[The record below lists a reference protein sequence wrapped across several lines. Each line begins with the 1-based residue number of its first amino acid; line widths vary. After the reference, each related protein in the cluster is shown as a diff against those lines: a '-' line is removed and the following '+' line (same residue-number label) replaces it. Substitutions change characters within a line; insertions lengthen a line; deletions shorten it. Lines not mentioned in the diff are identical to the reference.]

1 MDSPLRLT
9 IETDLSRI
17 DAQQWDALAGDQ
29 PFLRHAFLCAL
40 HDTGCAAPDTGWAP
54 HYLALWRDGQLAGA
68 VPLYLKSHSRGEY
81 VFDYAWADAFQRHG
95 LRYYPKLLSAIPFTP
110 VTGPRLLAAND
121 EDRDT
126 LVRGLVAFAQDV
138 QVSSL
143 HLLFPAATD
152 LRALRE
158 AGFMVRESVQFH
170 WTNADYADFDAFLA
184 TMSHD
189 KRKKIRQDRK
199 KVARAGLDFQWRR
212 GAQIRAED
220 LDFFYQCYCH
230 TYFNHGN
237 PPYLNR
243 EFFQRAY
250 REQPDAFVLVLAERD
265 GQPVAAALNLVGGD
279 VLYGRYWGATEYV
292 PGLHFETCYL
302 QAIAYCIAHG
312 LSRFEGGA
320 QGEHKMARGLLP
332 TPTWS
337 AHWVADPRFATAIQH
352 FLDEETAA
360 VDDYLGELEAHTP
373 FKRPAAD
380 GT

>member
-17 DAQQWDALAGDQ
+17 DARQWDALAGDQ

-54 HYLALWRDGQLAGA
+54 HYLALWRDGQLAA
-68 VPLYLKSHSRGEY
+68 ATPLYLKSHSRGEY

-110 VTGPRLLAAND
+110 VTGPRLLAATD

-126 LVRGLVAFAQDV
+126 LVRGLVAFAEEV

-143 HLLFPAATD
+143 HLLFPAEAD
-152 LRALRE
+152 MRALRE
-158 AGFMVRESVQFH
+158 AGFMIRESVQFH
-170 WTNADYADFDAFLA
+170 WTNAGYADFDAFLA

-199 KVARAGLDFQWRR
+199 KVAQAGLAFRWLS

-243 EFFQRAY
+243 EFFRRAH
-250 REQPDAFVLVLAERD
+250 RDQPEAFVLILAERD
-265 GQPVAAALNLVGGD
+265 GQPVAAALNLAGGGA
-279 VLYGRYWGATEYV
+279 LYGRYWGATEYV

-312 LSRFEGGA
+312 LTRFEGGA

-337 AHWVADPRFATAIQH
+337 AHWVADPRFAAAIQD

-380 GT
+380 

>member
-9 IETDLSRI
+9 VETDLSRI
-17 DAQQWDALAGDQ
+17 DARQWDALAGDQ

-40 HDTGCAAPDTGWAP
+40 HDTGCATPDTGWAP
-54 HYLALWRDGQLAGA
+54 HYLALWRGDDLAGA
-68 VPLYLKSHSRGEY
+68 VPVYLKSHSRGEY

-126 LVRGLVAFAQDV
+126 LVRGLVAFAEEV

-143 HLLFPAATD
+143 HLLFPADTD

-158 AGFMVRESVQFH
+158 AGFMIRESVQFH
-170 WTNADYADFDAFLA
+170 WTNAGYADFDAFLA

-199 KVARAGLDFQWRR
+199 KVTQAGLTFRWLS
-212 GAQIRAED
+212 GAQIRGED

-250 REQPDAFVLVLAERD
+250 RDQPDAFVLILAERD
-265 GQPVAAALNLVGGD
+265 GQPIAAALNLAGGG

-302 QAIAYCIAHG
+302 QAIAYCIARG
-312 LSRFEGGA
+312 MTRFEGGA

-337 AHWVADPRFATAIQH
+337 AHWVADPRFAAAIQH
-352 FLDEETAA
+352 FLDEETAM
-360 VDDYLGELEAHTP
+360 VDDYLGELETHTP
-373 FKRPAAD
+373 FKRPAVD
-380 GT
+380 

>member
-17 DAQQWDALAGDQ
+17 DARQWDALAGDQ
-29 PFLRHAFLCAL
+29 PFLRHAFLHAL
-40 HDTGCAAPDTGWAP
+40 HDSGCAAPRTGWSP
-54 HYLALWRDGQLAGA
+54 HYLMLWRGDALAGA

-81 VFDYAWADAFQRHG
+81 VFDYAWADAFERHG
-95 LRYYPKLLSAIPFTP
+95 LRYYPKLLAAVPFTP
-110 VTGPRLLAAND
+110 VSGPRLLAASD

-126 LVRGLVAFAQDV
+126 LVRGLVAFAEEI

-143 HLLFPAATD
+143 HLLFPAVDD

-170 WTNADYADFDAFLA
+170 WTNPGYADFDAFLA

-199 KVARAGLDFQWRR
+199 KVAQAGLAFRWLR
-212 GAQIRAED
+212 GAQIDAAE
-220 LDFFYQCYCH
+220 LDFFHQCYCH

-237 PPYLNR
+237 PPYLSR
-243 EFFQRAY
+243 EFFLRAY
-250 REQPDAFVLVLAERD
+250 RDQPDAFVLILAERD
-265 GQPVAAALNLVGGD
+265 GQPVAAALNLAGGD
-279 VLYGRYWGATEYV
+279 TLYGRYWGATEYV
-292 PGLHFETCYL
+292 PGLHFETCYM

-312 LSRFEGGA
+312 MARFEGGA

-337 AHWVADPRFATAIQH
+337 AHWVADPRFAAAIQH

-373 FKRPAAD
+373 FKRAAAD
-380 GT
+380 

>member
-17 DAQQWDALAGDQ
+17 DARQWDALAGDQ

-54 HYLALWRDGQLAGA
+54 HFLALWRDGQLAGA

-110 VTGPRLLAAND
+110 VTGPRLLAATD

-126 LVRGLVAFAQDV
+126 LVRGLVAFAEEV
-138 QVSSL
+138 RVSSL

-170 WTNADYADFDAFLA
+170 WTNAGYADFDAFLA

-199 KVARAGLDFQWRR
+199 KVAQAGLEFRWRH

-302 QAIAYCIAHG
+302 QAIAYCIAYG
-312 LSRFEGGA
+312 LTRFEGGA

-337 AHWVADPRFATAIQH
+337 AHWVADPRFAAAIQQ

>member
-17 DAQQWDALAGDQ
+17 DARQWDALAGDQ
-29 PFLRHAFLCAL
+29 PFLRHAFLHAL
-40 HDTGCAAPDTGWAP
+40 HDSGCAAPRTGWSP
-54 HYLALWRDGQLAGA
+54 HYLMLWRGDALAGA

-81 VFDYAWADAFQRHG
+81 VFDYAWADAFERHG
-95 LRYYPKLLSAIPFTP
+95 LRYYPKLLAAVPFTP
-110 VTGPRLLAAND
+110 VSGPRLLAASD

-126 LVRGLVAFAQDV
+126 LVRGLVAFAEEI

-143 HLLFPAATD
+143 HLLFPAADD
-152 LRALRE
+152 LRALHE

-170 WTNADYADFDAFLA
+170 WTNPGYADFDAFLA

-199 KVARAGLDFQWRR
+199 KVAQAGLAFRWLR
-212 GAQIRAED
+212 GAQIDAAE
-220 LDFFYQCYCH
+220 LDFFHQCYCH

-237 PPYLNR
+237 PPYLSR
-243 EFFQRAY
+243 EFFLRAY
-250 REQPDAFVLVLAERD
+250 RDQPDAFVLILAERD
-265 GQPVAAALNLVGGD
+265 GQPVAAALNLAGGD
-279 VLYGRYWGATEYV
+279 TLYGRYWGATEYV
-292 PGLHFETCYL
+292 PGLHFETCYM

-312 LSRFEGGA
+312 MARFEGGA

-337 AHWVADPRFATAIQH
+337 AHWVADPRFAAAIQH

-373 FKRPAAD
+373 FKRAAAD
-380 GT
+380 

>member
-126 LVRGLVAFAQDV
+126 LVRGLVAFAEDV

-199 KVARAGLDFQWRR
+199 KVAQAGLDFQWRR
-212 GAQIRAED
+212 GSQIRAED

-337 AHWVADPRFATAIQH
+337 AHWVADPRFAAAIQH

>member
-17 DAQQWDALAGDQ
+17 DARQWDALAGDQ

-54 HYLALWRDGQLAGA
+54 HFLALWRDGQLAGA

-126 LVRGLVAFAQDV
+126 LVRGLVAFAEEV
-138 QVSSL
+138 RVSSL

-170 WTNADYADFDAFLA
+170 WTNAGYADFDAFLA

-199 KVARAGLDFQWRR
+199 KVAQAGLEFRWRH
-212 GAQIRAED
+212 GAQIRPED
-220 LDFFYQCYCH
+220 LDFFYQCYFH

-250 REQPDAFVLVLAERD
+250 RAQPDAFVLVLAERD

-312 LSRFEGGA
+312 LTRFEGGA

-337 AHWVADPRFATAIQH
+337 AHWVADPRFSAAIQQ

-380 GT
+380 GA

>member
-9 IETDLSRI
+9 IETDLSRV
-17 DAQQWDALAGDQ
+17 AAPQWDALAGDQ
-29 PFLRHAFLCAL
+29 PFLRHAFLHAL
-40 HDTGCAAPDTGWAP
+40 HDSGCAAPRTGWSP
-54 HYLALWRDGQLAGA
+54 HYLMLWRGDTLAGA

-81 VFDYAWADAFQRHG
+81 VFDYAWADAFERHG
-95 LRYYPKLLSAIPFTP
+95 LRYYPKLLAAVPFTP
-110 VTGPRLLAAND
+110 VSGPRLLAARD

-126 LVRGLVAFAQDV
+126 LVRGLVAFAEEI

-143 HLLFPAATD
+143 HLLFPAAAD
-152 LRALRE
+152 LRALRQ
-158 AGFMVRESVQFH
+158 AGFMIRESVQFH
-170 WTNADYADFDAFLA
+170 WTNPGYADFDAFLA

-199 KVARAGLDFQWRR
+199 KVAQAGLAFRWLR
-212 GAQIRAED
+212 GAQIDAAA

-237 PPYLNR
+237 PPYLSR
-243 EFFQRAY
+243 EFFLRAY
-250 REQPDAFVLVLAERD
+250 RDQPDAFVLILAERD
-265 GQPVAAALNLVGGD
+265 GQPVAAALNLAGGD
-279 VLYGRYWGATEYV
+279 ALYGRYWGATEYV

-302 QAIAYCIAHG
+302 QAIAFCIAHG
-312 LSRFEGGA
+312 LARFEGGA

-337 AHWVADPRFATAIQH
+337 AHWVADPRFAAAIQH

-373 FKRPAAD
+373 FKRAAPD
-380 GT
+380 

>member
-1 MDSPLRLT
+1 
-9 IETDLSRI
+9 
-17 DAQQWDALAGDQ
+17 
-29 PFLRHAFLCAL
+29 
-40 HDTGCAAPDTGWAP
+40 
-54 HYLALWRDGQLAGA
+54 
-68 VPLYLKSHSRGEY
+68 
-81 VFDYAWADAFQRHG
+81 DYAWADAFERHG
-95 LRYYPKLLSAIPFTP
+95 LRYYPKLLAAVPFTP
-110 VTGPRLLAAND
+110 VSGPRLLAASD

-126 LVRGLVAFAQDV
+126 LVRGLVAFAEEI

-143 HLLFPAATD
+143 HLLFPAADD

-170 WTNADYADFDAFLA
+170 WTNPGYADFDAFLA

-199 KVARAGLDFQWRR
+199 KVAQAGLAFRWLR
-212 GAQIRAED
+212 GAQIDTAE
-220 LDFFYQCYCH
+220 LDFFHQCYCH

-237 PPYLNR
+237 PPYLSR
-243 EFFQRAY
+243 EFFLRAY
-250 REQPDAFVLVLAERD
+250 RDQPDAFVLILAERD
-265 GQPVAAALNLVGGD
+265 GQPVAAALNLAGGD
-279 VLYGRYWGATEYV
+279 TLYGRYWGATEYV
-292 PGLHFETCYL
+292 PGLHFETCYM

-312 LSRFEGGA
+312 MARFEGGA

-337 AHWVADPRFATAIQH
+337 AHWVADPRFAAAIQH

-373 FKRPAAD
+373 FKRAAAD
-380 GT
+380 

>member
-17 DAQQWDALAGDQ
+17 DARQWDALAGDQ
-29 PFLRHAFLCAL
+29 PFLRHAFLHAL
-40 HDTGCAAPDTGWAP
+40 HDSGCAAPRTGWSP
-54 HYLALWRDGQLAGA
+54 HYLMLWRGDALAGA

-81 VFDYAWADAFQRHG
+81 VFDYAWANAFERHG
-95 LRYYPKLLSAIPFTP
+95 LRYYPKLLAAVPFTP
-110 VTGPRLLAAND
+110 VSGPRLLAASD

-126 LVRGLVAFAQDV
+126 LVRGLVAFAEEI

-143 HLLFPAATD
+143 HLLFPAVDD

-158 AGFMVRESVQFH
+158 ADFMVRESVQFH
-170 WTNADYADFDAFLA
+170 WTNPGYADFDAFLA

-199 KVARAGLDFQWRR
+199 KVAQAGLAFRWLR
-212 GAQIRAED
+212 GAQIDAAE
-220 LDFFYQCYCH
+220 LDFFHQCYCH

-237 PPYLNR
+237 PPYLSR
-243 EFFQRAY
+243 EFFLRAY
-250 REQPDAFVLVLAERD
+250 RDQPDAFVLILAERD
-265 GQPVAAALNLVGGD
+265 GQPVAAALNLAGGD
-279 VLYGRYWGATEYV
+279 TLYGRYWGATEYV
-292 PGLHFETCYL
+292 PGLHFETCYM

-312 LSRFEGGA
+312 MARFEGGA

-337 AHWVADPRFATAIQH
+337 AHWVADPRFAAAIQH

-373 FKRPAAD
+373 FKRAAAD
-380 GT
+380 